1 MKIQFNF
8 LASFIEVRSTIEVK
22 KPLQKKKRPAPRKSG
37 TQSISQNVTVNVNQ
51 K

>member
-22 KPLQKKKRPAPRKSG
+22 KPLQKKKSPAPRKTG
-37 TQSISQNVTVNVNQ
+37 VQSISQTFIVNIKQ

>member
-8 LASFIEVRSTIEVK
+8 LAAFIEVRSTIEVK
-22 KPLQKKKRPAPRKSG
+22 KPLQKKKSSTPRKPG
-37 TQSISQNVTVNVNQ
+37 VQSISQKFTVNINQ